1 MNGMMIWTNK
11 MNTARYELMSKVN
24 LQNRPIVA
32 FDPNKKEHRKIFF
45 DAMKYRTW
53 GRSPIRFWLEEDNY
67 NLIDQIQKKLARFYM
82 AREFGSFETKDTSLR
97 EGEIR
102 TRPNPHFIKV

>member
-1 MNGMMIWTNK
+1 MNGMMICTNK

-32 FDPNKKEHRKIFF
+32 FDPSVKEHRKIFF

-67 NLIDQIQKKLARFYM
+67 NLIDQIQKKLARYYM

-102 TRPNPHFIKV
+102 TRPNPHFIKG

>member
-1 MNGMMIWTNK
+1 MMIYTMK
-11 MNTARYELMSKVN
+11 TNTARYELMSKVN

-32 FDPNKKEHRKIFF
+32 FDPSIKEHRKIFF

-67 NLIDQIQKKLARFYM
+67 NLIDQIQKKLARYYM